1 MILFKTF
8 LTLLKR
14 DYKTL
19 LIHFLVFAVFGTL
32 VAVNNAKVSQNIFT
46 DAKINVAVIDH
57 DRSQLSEA
65 VHRYIRDVQHEVDLK
80 TEDPEKINDA
90 VRFELADFALI
101 IPKGFSKDPGQ
112 NKPEYISNG
121 HSASAALMDQK
132 ISVYIDDVNAYMES
146 GLSQEE
152 AIEKTDAVV
161 RKDVRVDLLSTDQ
174 GKDKSFLYYLFAFA
188 AYGLLMVMCESIG
201 MVMSHLQESETRKRI
216 DVSPYGF
223 RRQGREL
230 ILGIVVTA
238 LICIVPFIAF
248 AAIAGMVNGV
258 MSKFWLYT
266 LNFCFLLPAGVGL
279 AFFVSSASP
288 NINVLN
294 ILANSLVLPMCF
306 ISGVFITRDLMSSA
320 TLKVGRFT
328 PLYWFVEGNEL
339 INKSG
344 ASSLPVKQFAACAII
359 QLLFAAVFI
368 AAGLVIKKVK
378 DRT

>member
-90 VRFELADFALI
+90 VRFELAGFALI

-161 RKDVRVDLLSTDQ
+161 RKDVRVDLLSIDQ

-230 ILGIVVTA
+230 ILGIVRE
-238 LICIVPFIAF
+238 LDSENFLDPYLKFF
-248 AAIAGMVNGV
+248 AEILELFGSDVGV
-258 MSKFWLYT
+258 RLVSFLV
-266 LNFCFLLPAGVGL
+266 LELGHHPVELLPDALSVLRLDAFGL
-279 AFFVSSASP
+279 LHDY
-288 NINVLN
+288 I
-294 ILANSLVLPMCF
+294 
-306 ISGVFITRDLMSSA
+306 
-320 TLKVGRFT
+320 
-328 PLYWFVEGNEL
+328 
-339 INKSG
+339 
-344 ASSLPVKQFAACAII
+344 
-359 QLLFAAVFI
+359 
-368 AAGLVIKKVK
+368 
-378 DRT
+378 